1 MNELRISLD
10 FFISE
15 MDKSRQTQSNA
26 HLNHWVVSFQCIIK
40 EKTKIVRISMDEF
53 LPFSP

>member
-1 MNELRISLD
+1 MNSEFSLD